1 LSFVLRNKE
10 VDSNDSTELDE
21 EVEQPTSVVRNL
33 ERVRKRVERSEEPKF
48 HSTFVLTATDEEPKS
63 VGEAIDSAKGKLW
76 KDAMVEE
83 LESFHKNETW
93 DLVELP
99 SVRNLVGRKWVFK
112 KKMNTAGQV
121 KKFKSRLVVK
131 GYSQVQGVEF
141 GEIFS
146 RVEN

>member
-1 LSFVLRNKE
+1 LSFLLRNKE

-33 ERVRKRVERSEEPKF
+33 ERVRKRVERSEEPNF

-121 KKFKSRLVVK
+121 EKFKSRLVVK
-131 GYSQVQGVEF
+131 GYSQVEGVEF

-146 RVEN
+146 PAEN